1 MVDFREPLDHGMLQR
16 VISVVDADQK
26 RIEGKI
32 SVLNH
37 EQRWTFT
44 PDQPWPKGRFRLKIN
59 GDLEDRAGNSIA
71 RPFEVDMFKKIDKK
85 TIAKY
90 WFRDFQIGYKIDG
103 PASERRNI
111 SGLR

>member
-1 MVDFREPLDHGMLQR
+1 MNKVDILYLTIQSIKKDKEKGECVRAFGKDSYAWASPV
-16 VISVVDADQK
+16 VIKWLRDPSIIVRNCAVVSLEEMKADGASQK
-26 RIEGKI
+26 
-32 SVLNH
+32 L
-37 EQRWTFT
+37 
-44 PDQPWPKGRFRLKIN
+44 
-59 GDLEDRAGNSIA
+59 
-71 RPFEVDMFKKIDKK
+71 VDMFKKIDKK